1 MCSIS
6 LLSLSEEWRS
16 VYIWT
21 GQVASTSP
29 SASPRL
35 RRVEVYKKKNS
46 IHSTATAAAGVQQQR
61 QHPVREET
69 HPYLV
74 QSLSTVT

>member
-21 GQVASTSP
+21 AQVASTPP
-29 SASPRL
+29 SASPGL

-46 IHSTATAAAGVQQQR
+46 ILSTATAAAGVSSSAS
-61 QHPVREET
+61 T
-69 HPYLV
+69 
-74 QSLSTVT
+74 QSEKRPTRI